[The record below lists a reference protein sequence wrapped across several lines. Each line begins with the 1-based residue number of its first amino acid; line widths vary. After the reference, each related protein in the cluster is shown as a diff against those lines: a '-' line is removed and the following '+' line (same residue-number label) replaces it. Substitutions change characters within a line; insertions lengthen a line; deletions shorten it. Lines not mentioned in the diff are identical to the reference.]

1 MVMARSRA
9 VRVTRPARL
18 GFFALIVI
26 MLAIAGILAARFV
39 RGAGGYQIGVHFRQ
53 AAGVAPGAQVFLNG
67 VVIGAVT
74 KVKILPDTTVEFII
88 SVFHDTPIPKTA
100 KFTVQSA
107 LTGTQNVAI
116 TAPAQ
121 TVAANDVWPKRI
133 LPVGEQPVGTPP
145 LSLEQF
151 FAQSKALGDR
161 ENAVLSKARPYG
173 KPLLQHLQSARL
185 NGFAT
190 MQEMR
195 SGLPSTMGT
204 LQSTIAKAK
213 ANVQGAQTAL
223 REHDQPKLAGIAAS
237 FQRSAADMQ
246 KSTAALNSLKHD
258 PAMRENVRAASA
270 QLQAVMGNMVKL
282 SGDLQAV
289 AGSAQTKAELR
300 DASARLRALLHKI

>member
-1 MVMARSRA
+1 MARSRA
-9 VRVTRPARL
+9 VKVTRAARL
-18 GFFALIVI
+18 GFIALVVI
-26 MLAIAGILAARFV
+26 LLAIAGILAARFV
-39 RGAGGYQIGVHFRQ
+39 RGAGGYRIGLHFRQ

-121 TVAANDVWPKRI
+121 PVRANDVWPKRV
-133 LPVGEQPVGTPP
+133 LPVAEQPIGTPP
-145 LSLEQF
+145 LSLDQF

-161 ENAVLSKARPYG
+161 ANAVLSKARPYG
-173 KPLLQHLQSARL
+173 KPLVQHLQSARS

-195 SGLPSTMGT
+195 SGLPSLMGN
-204 LQSTIAKAK
+204 LQSTVAKAK
-213 ANVQGAQTAL
+213 ANVQDAQTAL
-223 REHDQPKLAGIAAS
+223 RERDQPKLAVIAVS

-246 KSTAALNSLKHD
+246 RTSAALDSLKRD

-270 QLQAVMGNMVKL
+270 QLRAVTSNMAKL
-282 SGDLQAV
+282 SADLQTI

-300 DASARLRALLHKI
+300 DAGARLRALLHKI

>member
-1 MVMARSRA
+1 MARSRA
-9 VRVTRPARL
+9 VKVTRPARL
-18 GFFALIVI
+18 GFIALVVI
-26 MLAIAGILAARFV
+26 LLAIAGILAARFV
-39 RGAGGYQIGVHFRQ
+39 RGAGGYTIGVHFRQ

-121 TVAANDVWPKRI
+121 TVRANDVWPKRV
-133 LPVGEQPVGTPP
+133 LPVAEQPVGTPP
-145 LSLEQF
+145 LSLDQF

-161 ENAVLSKARPYG
+161 ATAVLSKARPYG
-173 KPLLQHLQSARL
+173 KPMLQHLQNARS

-195 SGLPSTMGT
+195 SGLPSVMGN

-213 ANVQGAQTAL
+213 ANVQDAQTAV
-223 REHDQPKLAGIAAS
+223 RERDQPKLAGIAAS
-237 FQRSAADMQ
+237 FQRSASDMQ
-246 KSTAALNSLKHD
+246 QTTAALDSLKHD
-258 PAMRENVRAASA
+258 PAMRENLRAASA
-270 QLQAVMGNMVKL
+270 QLRTVMNNMAKL
-282 SGDLQAV
+282 SGDMQTI

-300 DASARLRALLHKI
+300 DAGARLRALLHKI